1 MERMRGSLVTVSAPG
16 PYGKPRPA
24 LVIQSDDFEY
34 HPSIVVLPLTGD
46 IRDDVSTFRITVEP
60 TEKNGLAKTSQIMV
74 DKPLTIPADKI
85 GDVFGVLDAATIKEV
100 DRVIAVFLGI
110 V

>member
-1 MERMRGSLVTVSAPG
+1 MRGSLVTVSAPG
-16 PYGKPRPA
+16 AYGKPRPA
-24 LVIQSDDFEY
+24 LIIQSDIFEY
-34 HPSIVVLPLTGD
+34 HPSIVVLPLTSD
-46 IRDDVSTFRITVEP
+46 IRDDVSIFRITVEP
-60 TEKNGLAKTSQIMV
+60 TEKNGLTKTSQVMA
-74 DKPLTIPADKI
+74 DKPLTIPAEKI

>member
-1 MERMRGSLVTVSAPG
+1 MRGDLVTISAPG
-16 PYGKPRPA
+16 AYGKPRPA
-24 LVIQSDDFEY
+24 LVIQSDIFNA
-34 HPSIVVLPLTGD
+34 HPSIVVLPLTSD
-46 IRDDVSTFRITVEP
+46 VRDDVSTFRVTVEP
-60 TEKNGLAKTSQIMV
+60 TEKNGLTKTSQVMA
-74 DKPLTIPADKI
+74 DKPLTIPAEKI

>member
-16 PYGKPRPA
+16 AYGKPRPA
-24 LVIQSDDFEY
+24 LVIQSDNFEF
-34 HPSIVVLPLTGD
+34 HPSIVVLPLTSD
-46 IRDDVSTFRITVEP
+46 IRDDVSTFRVTVEP
-60 TEKNGLAKTSQIMV
+60 TEKNGLVKISQIMA
-74 DKPLTIPADKI
+74 DKPLTVPSDKI
-85 GDVFGVLDAATIKEV
+85 GDVFGVIDAATIKEV